1 MFHSARITLTVWYL
15 IIIMTIS
22 IVFSVGFYN
31 LATFEFQRIIR
42 VQEFRQEHP
51 QDSIVRPRAFIVRS
65 PNLQDLREANER
77 LRSLLILLNGVIFVI
92 TGAAGYFLAGRTLK
106 PIQEMVAEQH
116 RFITD
121 ASHELRTP
129 LTSLRT
135 EIEVGLRSKALTL
148 VEAKKLLESNLEDIV
163 SLQSLT
169 NHLLALTKSGK
180 AKAESL
186 EAVSLQESLDAALRR
201 LSGSVKKKKMTVIR
215 KVGDLTVQAVP
226 EAMTELFVILL
237 DNAVKYSS
245 AKSTI
250 TIEAKKMNREIVLTV
265 SDEGNGIAEE
275 ELSHVFER
283 FYRADTSR
291 SGGVV
296 KGYGL
301 GLSIA
306 KNIVSSYGG
315 VITAKRNTGPGT
327 TFTIRFPAGRVFS
340 VRT

>member
-1 MFHSARITLTVWYL
+1 MFHSARITLTAWYL
-15 IIIMTIS
+15 VIIMTIS

-51 QDSIVRPRAFIVRS
+51 QDTIVRPRAFIVRG

-106 PIQEMVAEQH
+106 PIQEMVSEQH

-148 VEAKKLLESNLEDIV
+148 VEAKKLLESNLEDII
-163 SLQSLT
+163 SMQSLT

-180 AKAESL
+180 EKDERL
-186 EAVSLQESLDAALRR
+186 EAVSLQDALDAALRR
-201 LSGSVKKKKMTVIR
+201 LNGSVKKKKMIVIR
-215 KVGDLTVQAVP
+215 QVGALTVHAVP
-226 EAMTELFVILL
+226 EAVTELFVILL
-237 DNAVKYSS
+237 DNAVKYSPV
-245 AKSTI
+245 KSTI
-250 TIEAKKMNREIVLTV
+250 TVAAKKSDRGIYLTI
-265 SDEGNGIAEE
+265 SDEGKGIAEE
-275 ELSHVFER
+275 ELPHIFER
-283 FYRADTSR
+283 FYRAETSR

-296 KGYGL
+296 RGYGL

-315 VITAKRNTGPGT
+315 VISAKRNTGPGT
-327 TFTIRFPAGRVFS
+327 TFTIRFPATHAFS